1 LVDSVRIC
9 HLVAIRKFAVMKSTA
24 AATLLVTGLAS
35 AEASAANPLGTVLSL
50 LDELT
55 AKVSNDGEV
64 EAKAYAEYVEW
75 CDETSQNVAYA
86 IETASKE
93 KSKLEANIGEL
104 NSDIETASARIDDLA
119 SAIAT
124 AEGEV
129 TAATQIREKE
139 AGDFAASEKEL
150 VTSLDQLTRAIGIL
164 EREMAKNPAAFAQVA
179 NQNMASALAAWSTVL
194 DAASFSINDRKQL
207 AALVQAQQEGA
218 DADEDVGAPAAA
230 TYKTHSTNILDV
242 LEDLKEKAEGEL
254 SDLRKAEVNTR
265 HNFDMLKQS
274 LEDQAANDNKHMAN
288 EKAGRA
294 EAEESKATAEGD
306 LEMTNKELADS
317 KEQQATTRS
326 TCLQVAA
333 DHESTVAART
343 EELKVIAEARNI
355 LADTSSGAVSQTYS
369 LIQTGITSQAD
380 LVGREVIETV
390 RRLAK
395 KEHSAAL
402 AQLASRIS
410 AVARYGGSNGADVFG
425 KIKGLIRDMIAK
437 LEREAGAEATEKAY
451 CDEQIAKTEQKKS
464 ELEEDIAKATS
475 RIDQAA
481 AESAQLKAQIKDL
494 EAELA
499 ALAKDQATMD
509 KIRMETHA
517 DYEQAKADLE
527 LGLMG
532 VRKALAKLRDYYG
545 GAAAMLQSDS
555 GSFMQQPA
563 KPELHEK
570 SGGAGG
576 SIIDILEVVESDFA
590 SNLAKE
596 ETEEADA
603 QSEYE
608 KVSQENAVT
617 KTTKDQDIKYK
628 TQEFK
633 ARDAT
638 VAEYSGDRE
647 TAQTE
652 LNAVLDFYAKIK
664 ERCIA
669 KPEGYEER
677 KRRRDAEINGLK
689 EALTILEDET
699 AAFVQRKHRGSFRGA
714 LRA

>member
-1 LVDSVRIC
+1 LFVAGVASV
-9 HLVAIRKFAVMKSTA
+9 
-24 AATLLVTGLAS
+24 
-35 AEASAANPLGTVLSL
+35 EASAANPLGTVLSL

-55 AKVSNDGEV
+55 AKVKNDGEV

-86 IETASKE
+86 IDTASKE
-93 KSKLEANIGEL
+93 KEKLEAHIGQL
-104 NSDIETASARIDDLA
+104 SSDIETAGSKIDDLA
-119 SAIAT
+119 GAIAT

-129 TAATQIREKE
+129 TAATQIRDKE
-139 AGDFAASEKEL
+139 AADFAASEKAL
-150 VTSLDQLTRAIGIL
+150 VTSIDQLSRAIGIL
-164 EREMAKNPAAFAQVA
+164 EKEMAKNPAAFAQVDM
-179 NQNMASALAAWSTVL
+179 QNMASALAAWSTVL
-194 DAASFSINDRKQL
+194 DAAAFSTNDRKQL
-207 AALVQAQQEGA
+207 AALVQTQQESA
-218 DADEDVGAPAAA
+218 DDDEDVGAPAAA

-274 LEDQAANDNKHMAN
+274 LEDQLANDNKHMKD

-294 EAEESKATAEGD
+294 AAEEAKATDEGD
-306 LEMTNKELADS
+306 LDVTNKELADS

-326 TCLQVAA
+326 TCVQVAA
-333 DHESTVAART
+333 DHDTTVAART
-343 EELKVIAEARNI
+343 EELKVIAQARQI
-355 LADTSSGAVSQTYS
+355 LADTSSGAVGQTYS
-369 LIQTGITSQAD
+369 LVQTGITSRAD
-380 LVGREVIETV
+380 LVGREVVETV

-395 KEHSAAL
+395 QEHSAAL
-402 AQLASRIS
+402 AQLASRIA
-410 AVARYGGSNGADVFG
+410 AVARYGGSNSADVFG

-437 LEREAGAEATEKAY
+437 LERQAGDEATEKAY

-464 ELEEDIAKATS
+464 ELEEDIEKATS

-481 AESAQLKAQIKDL
+481 AESVQLKAQIKDL
-494 EAELA
+494 EMELA
-499 ALAKDQATMD
+499 QLAKDQASMD

-527 LGLMG
+527 LGLTG
-532 VRKALAKLRDYYG
+532 VRKALVTLRDYYG

-570 SGGAGG
+570 SSGAGG

-590 SNLAKE
+590 TNLAKE
-596 ETEEADA
+596 EETEADA

-617 KTTKDQDIKYK
+617 KTTKDQSIKYK

-652 LNAVLDFYAKIK
+652 LSAVLDFYAKIK

-699 AAFVQRKHRGSFRGA
+699 AALVQRKHRGSFRGA
-714 LRA
+714 MHA